1 MGAGVATTNKPGYC
15 YWTAVG
21 AVVGAAIGILV
32 GLFGWGPD
40 GIAYGSGIGAG
51 IGVAVGTS
59 RDAMIRRREHG
70 QSGQ

>member
-1 MGAGVATTNKPGYC
+1 MGAGVTTTNKPGYC

-51 IGVAVGTS
+51 IGVAVGTT